1 MPRRCLI
8 PSCFNIQS
16 RPRGTTVSFHR
27 FPARN
32 PQRLR
37 NWMIALYLDPDT
49 PYHRVE
55 NLMICSAH
63 FVKEDFIEKT
73 EHRTGSKRYFLNDAA
88 VPSVGLPRPQT
99 VKPEALTEKAEHL
112 KDVSP
117 RVEGGAGGI
126 VKSEPE
132 EDLSAQDGVSR
143 IPVSRDRES
152 KPESVMCSVV
162 GCDSYR
168 RSAQQLKLPED
179 SERRLEWVQFVLQ
192 VNGQQLKE
200 SRWTDI
206 TICSEHFTKDCF
218 VKAEPEAGTVQLR
231 PGAVPSLY
239 IKSEPDEPA
248 EIPVPVLGPSEFT
261 SFAIKSEE
269 DEPVRTPEHVLG
281 PSEVTSFSIKSEED
295 EPVRNPEHVLGPSE
309 FTSFAIKSEEDEP
322 VRNPEHVGIHSEPVR
337 DVVVRKPT
345 TAGKSGLLSTLYQAY
360 AGPFPDPD
368 LMAAGPKLR
377 EEQPQPLIT
386 LVLDDWSEIELVPSK
401 FGPVPRG
408 CPMSYLCP
416 PES

>member
-269 DEPVRTPEHVLG
+269 DEPVRTPEHV
-281 PSEVTSFSIKSEED
+281 
-295 EPVRNPEHVLGPSE
+295 
-309 FTSFAIKSEEDEP
+309 
-322 VRNPEHVGIHSEPVR
+322 GIHSEPVR

>member
-281 PSEVTSFSIKSEED
+281 PSE
-295 EPVRNPEHVLGPSE
+295 